1 MRTFAVDDVDDACGR
16 PEPEPTRPDH
26 TKLEVPA
33 RPARTQ
39 EELLLVVLVVED
51 GSHDGGHEDAEDDGR
66 LVGGVAGSD

>member
-1 MRTFAVDDVDDACGR
+1 MRTFAVDDVDDAGWR
-16 PEPEPTRPDH
+16 PEPEPPRPH
-26 TKLEVPA
+26 HAKLEVPP
-33 RPARTQ
+33 RPARPQ

>member
-16 PEPEPTRPDH
+16 TDSEPTRPHD
-26 TKLEVPA
+26 TKLEVPP